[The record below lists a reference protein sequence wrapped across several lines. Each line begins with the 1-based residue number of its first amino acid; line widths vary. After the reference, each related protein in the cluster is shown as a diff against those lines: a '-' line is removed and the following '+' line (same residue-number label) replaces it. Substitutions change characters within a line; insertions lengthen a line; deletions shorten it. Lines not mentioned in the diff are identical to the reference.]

1 MVKSLIGRTFLEIP
15 ATLICPDCHS
25 NFMAVGTLKKVK
37 NFTTWESDEFIQTI
51 KSEYPECINPFHV
64 FFLSVEDF
72 DPKLVETLPDA
83 FQQSHKGLI
92 KHRDDQD
99 ERRNIMTEFL
109 KDMRTNFIFPMI
121 EKIEASHN
129 LYFSLAPRHQ
139 LFQAENDDC
148 IRTPE
153 KNRLT
158 EKVQKQDRIHAIPLL
173 PAHLEDLSNWIVLF
187 THFRLV
193 FYQLSIQ
200 LEKINYPKPYEIHLF
215 FGSTNLSLFVWSSLL
230 GYPYERGFEMAEEDP
245 QLKEFMDAT
254 MFYFGLF
261 DSKMEMKSSQPIKQG
276 YHFAPGNELAWLAW
290 MDLLSNG

>member
-1 MVKSLIGRTFLEIP
+1 MFESQSGRTFLEIP

-25 NFMAVGTLKKVK
+25 NFMAVGTLKKPK

-51 KSEYPECINPFHV
+51 KSGYPECINPFHV
-64 FFLSVEDF
+64 FFLSVDDF
-72 DPKLVETLPDA
+72 DPKLVEKLPDA

-92 KHRDDQD
+92 KHRDDQT
-99 ERRNIMTEFL
+99 ERARIMTKFL
-109 KDMRTNFIFPMI
+109 EDMRTNFIFPLI
-121 EKIEASHN
+121 EKLEASDN
-129 LYFSLAPRHQ
+129 LNFSLAPRHQ

-158 EKVQKQDRIHAIPLL
+158 EKVQEQDRIPAIPLL
-173 PAHLEDLSNWIVLF
+173 PAHLEDMSNWIILF
-187 THFRLV
+187 THFKLV
-193 FYQLSIQ
+193 LYQLSIQ
-200 LEKINYPKPYEIHLF
+200 LEKINYPKPYKIRLF
-215 FGSTNLSLFVWSSLL
+215 FGSTNLSLCVWSSLL
-230 GYPYERGFEMAEEDP
+230 GYPYERGFKITKKEDT

-276 YHFAPGNELAWLAW
+276 YHYTPGNELAW